1 MLPDTKWDRILA
13 ESAGLAET
21 GSESFVS
28 PDQAAT
34 IDENSQMHLARYV
47 TFYAPRLR
55 NAYSVTPASSAPSCG
70 PARTPVPLPLAPP
83 LHMNCPPYPC
93 IQFHCVHASGVPQNT
108 RLSTAPNLTR
118 HPLNAP
124 VVCGTKMR
132 RWSTFTPPR
141 HAAIAARCGLFLL
154 RRSYQP
160 N

>member
-1 MLPDTKWDRILA
+1 MLPDTKWDRSLA

-83 LHMNCPPYPC
+83 LHMNCPPYRNYGFE
-93 IQFHCVHASGVPQNT
+93 IIYT
-108 RLSTAPNLTR
+108 T
-118 HPLNAP
+118 
-124 VVCGTKMR
+124 
-132 RWSTFTPPR
+132 
-141 HAAIAARCGLFLL
+141 
-154 RRSYQP
+154 
-160 N
+160 